1 MAVIR
6 TKITISRFDKD
17 HRLLERREQLSRSWV
32 RHLFDILYIMH
43 GNFFNTLAGITDVG
57 GAGRTML
64 VTPAAIGTP
73 NLAVGSTPGGVNMMF
88 QAGVSG
94 VVFVWAKDTPQ
105 VGEGVGIVVG
115 SNNVAATPADNFLG
129 TKILHGVAAGEL
141 LYGGCEI
148 YGLSFVNPNG
158 EFKIRRYLTN
168 KSGGNVTIQEV
179 GIYSPAQAAV
189 YEVYVYCIARDVV
202 APAVVL
208 ANTQILEVE
217 YTPQI
222 TV

>member
-32 RHLFDILYIMH
+32 RHFFDILYILH
-43 GNFFNTLAGITDVG
+43 GNFFNSLAGITDVG
-57 GAGRTML
+57 GVGRNMS
-64 VTPAAIGTP
+64 VAPAVVGSP
-73 NLAVGSTPGGVNMMF
+73 SLAVGSTPGGVNMMF

-94 VVFVWAKDTPQ
+94 DVYKWAATTPQ
-105 VGEGVGIVVG
+105 VGEGIGIVVG
-115 SNNVAATPADNFLG
+115 SGNIAATPADNFLV

-148 YGLSFVNPNG
+148 YGLSFINPNG

-168 KSGGNVTIQEV
+168 KSGGNVTIEEV
-179 GIYSPAQAAV
+179 GIYSPAQDGAAAV
-189 YEVYVYCIARDVV
+189 YVFCIARDVV
-202 APAVVL
+202 APPVVV
-208 ANTQILEVE
+208 ADTQILEVE